1 MTGSEKARKG
11 AMTGSEKARK
21 GAMTGGAKRSE
32 KGGAG
37 GADDGITSLVPAVP
51 AGHASDREHITG
63 LHLTQSLQLLHS
75 YTSKCVSICSVI
87 GLTLRGSQG

>member
-1 MTGSEKARKG
+1 MIAGRLLARKG
-11 AMTGSEKARK
+11 AIGSDDRERK
-21 GAMTGGAKRSE
+21 GVKRS
-32 KGGAG
+32 GGG
-37 GADDGITSLVPAVP
+37 GITSLVPAVP